1 MILSWSHAA
10 ILRSAL
16 DRLILRIPDIDYR
29 LVDKDEKKFLVNDI
43 LLLQTSFPS
52 WLWQISGPAPGSE
65 VGDVSIPPR
74 AMATDRRMSPVQVL
88 GFYSSATTASSMF
101 HSAIVCA
108 RRSCALALWFK
119 FVCSVR
125 PARAITL
132 ACPWLLLGRLSV
144 WPEPWFSRSFP
155 FCCCCSRKAK
165 FFSGIVI
172 IT

>member
-29 LVDKDEKKFLVNDI
+29 LVDEKKFLVDDI

-52 WLWQISGPAPGSE
+52 WLWQISGPAPGCE
-65 VGDVSIPPR
+65 VGDVSIAPR
-74 AMATDRRMSPVQVL
+74 AMVTDPKMSPVQVL
-88 GFYSSATTASSMF
+88 GFYNSATTASSMF

-125 PARAITL
+125 PARAIMCMASSGPL
-132 ACPWLLLGRLSV
+132 ICVAWAVSSV
-144 WPEPWFSRSFP
+144 VVVAAKRSFFP
-155 FCCCCSRKAK
+155 GLC
-165 FFSGIVI
+165 
-172 IT
+172 